1 MPRRPRPATRRPPPQ
16 AVLAAPAAPA
26 LTSPTA
32 ARQKQSQHEQPRDPA
47 ASDPE
52 IESENDALESDEEE
66 KAASGS
72 SSSNSS
78 HGSDEIED
86 VDVDAPRVAQYV
98 DEEDLDGLDTESE
111 PELSSEE
118 EEPLHLVRELPY
130 LASLPFGALWNA
142 QKTLSRATAFSDS
155 EDEETEDEVSGP
167 EQDTSRSDAKGKG
180 KEIEDGRKPK
190 KEIPKRKNKHSPQ
203 EVSSKKP
210 VARKKLGVEESKVV
224 PRDPRFLTLAG
235 EFDSKRFQTQYGFLA
250 GMHTQEMKT
259 LRENLKR
266 ARKLLA
272 NSPRDLREEREQ
284 EVQRLERAYKR
295 AESQVSKDRREK
307 IEQEALGKVAKE
319 EKEKRS
325 AGKGAWYLKNA
336 DKKELLLRAKYDA
349 LAASGGRGAVKKAID
364 RRQKKTSQK
373 EKKRRPFAPGQTV
386 GHVRKRASSGPE
398 DDGQRSGKRRRMG

>member
-118 EEPLHLVRELPY
+118 EEPLHLVRELPCY
-130 LASLPFGALWNA
+130 SEHMSDILGLFRLAHNRMVCTMALHFSTFPDHPLLDLASLPFGALWNA

-190 KEIPKRKNKHSPQ
+190 KEIPKRKNKHSF
-203 EVSSKKP
+203 VF
-210 VARKKLGVEESKVV
+210 RLI
-224 PRDPRFLTLAG
+224 
-235 EFDSKRFQTQYGFLA
+235 
-250 GMHTQEMKT
+250 
-259 LRENLKR
+259 NC
-266 ARKLLA
+266 
-272 NSPRDLREEREQ
+272 SPCLDFRIGH
-284 EVQRLERAYKR
+284 
-295 AESQVSKDRREK
+295 RR
-307 IEQEALGKVAKE
+307 
-319 EKEKRS
+319 
-325 AGKGAWYLKNA
+325 
-336 DKKELLLRAKYDA
+336 
-349 LAASGGRGAVKKAID
+349 
-364 RRQKKTSQK
+364 
-373 EKKRRPFAPGQTV
+373 
-386 GHVRKRASSGPE
+386 
-398 DDGQRSGKRRRMG
+398 